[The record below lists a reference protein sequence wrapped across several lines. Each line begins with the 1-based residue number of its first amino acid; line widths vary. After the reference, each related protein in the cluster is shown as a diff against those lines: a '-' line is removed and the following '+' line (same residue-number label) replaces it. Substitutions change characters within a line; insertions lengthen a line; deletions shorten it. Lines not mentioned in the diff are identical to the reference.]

1 MQSSDKFMDSK
12 VYEILSIAI
21 PNARKKFGNLIK
33 TRTFV
38 SVSNIKKFIKGI
50 LFSRNSSN
58 ISEER

>member
-1 MQSSDKFMDSK
+1 MDSK

-33 TRTFV
+33 IRTFV
-38 SVSNIKKFIKGI
+38 SVSNIKRFIKGI